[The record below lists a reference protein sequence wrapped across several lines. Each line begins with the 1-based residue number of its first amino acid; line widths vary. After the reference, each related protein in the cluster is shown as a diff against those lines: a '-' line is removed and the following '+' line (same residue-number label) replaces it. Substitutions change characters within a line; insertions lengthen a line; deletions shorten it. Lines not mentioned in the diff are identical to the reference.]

1 MFAVVRDAT
10 CTRVELV
17 AENALLRQQ
26 VIVLRRQ
33 VQRPMLMAVDR
44 WWMVMAAQLTRSW
57 RDARILVQPATLLRD
72 SKFGKLFDRAAA

>member
-1 MFAVVRDAT
+1 MPQPSPPSTTDRIRKALVALGVPVHLLVALDLVVGLFAVVRDAT
-10 CTRVELV
+10 RTRVELV

-44 WWMVMAAQLTRSW
+44 CGW
-57 RDARILVQPATLLRD
+57 
-72 SKFGKLFDRAAA
+72 